1 MSISFREKRLHDAIQ
16 LDIQVK
22 KVVSIKID
30 RNVAEKLD
38 EKSKN
43 EGFSNRSDYIRN
55 LIINYIQNNS
65 FNNPSSS
72 DKYHVSTRRCETT
85 ITFRLD
91 SNLLEKIDELAREK
105 GFTTRSDFLRYIIYS
120 FIQP

>member
-1 MSISFREKRLHDAIQ
+1 MSVSFREKKLHDVIQ

-22 KVVSIKID
+22 KVVSVKLDKII
-30 RNVAEKLD
+30 AEKL
-38 EKSKN
+38 EEISRK

-55 LIINYIQNNS
+55 LIINYIQNDSMDPPSIKDKNS
-65 FNNPSSS
+65 
-72 DKYHVSTRRCETT
+72 VLIRGCETT

-91 SNLLEKIDELAREK
+91 SGLLEKIDELARKK
-105 GFTTRSDFLRYIIYS
+105 GFSTRSDFLRYIIYS

>member
-1 MSISFREKRLHDAIQ
+1 LSVSFREKKLHDAIQ

-22 KVVSIKID
+22 KVVSIKLNRII
-30 RNVAEKLD
+30 AEKL
-38 EKSKN
+38 EEISRK

-55 LIINYIQNNS
+55 LIINYIQNDSMDPPSIKDKNS
-65 FNNPSSS
+65 
-72 DKYHVSTRRCETT
+72 VLTRGCETT

-91 SNLLEKIDELAREK
+91 SGLLEKIDELARKK
-105 GFTTRSDFLRYIIYS
+105 GFSTRSDFLRYIIYS